1 MKQPWFSGIFRVIII
16 AVPLSWGEVCFGEQ
30 IVTDSFGNT
39 FKISGFSKLEW
50 GVSDRRSKVLSP
62 EGSTYIFDDR
72 GAFSDADLIANGSN
86 TAAVLDAR
94 ANPGENSNR
103 SRLVMNQLNLGISRQ
118 TNTAVGFHA
127 QLAYRWRS
135 DGMELRNFLESPD
148 VDYTVGSHAL
158 QRDFY
163 EKHIGITRPDLGG
176 IYYGTQLARSWSRSN
191 DFSYPVGQSGT
202 WADSG
207 AGFGIFPKALR
218 INSVPFDDGTGK
230 LMVEV
235 TYATNELNTTPVQQT
250 RTAGSTT
257 FSPGPTK
264 PHALELFAQYSNS
277 KNLIEF
283 IWLQTRGAKQTSFGK
298 SALVGWI
305 GDTDAAHG
313 SNPTEPR
320 FGEAPAQSTAI
331 LQGSYWPN
339 ERDRWLWGIRRN
351 YWSGNGASCNYYVY
365 SAAEAA
371 EKGVPGDCFFGV
383 NPGFNYSNKADDYLG
398 YSVSNWDLMFGY
410 TRRSGLYTY
419 SYGGTYFGKSDT
431 DNPVEW
437 GQSNQAITLGFG
449 VGREVPEIFPGL
461 SVGFGVSAGFYDKL
475 GPAPVSMPSNS
486 FIGTNSLYR
495 KESYGA
501 SFGLTYT
508 H

>member
-1 MKQPWFSGIFRVIII
+1 MQKNCVPDPLKGLVL
-16 AVPLSWGEVCFGEQ
+16 AVSCAWGSVCFGEQ
-30 IVTDSFGNT
+30 IVTDGFGNT
-39 FKISGFSKLEW
+39 FKISGFSKIEW
-50 GVSDRRSKVLSP
+50 GLSDKRSKEVSLD
-62 EGSTYIFDDR
+62 GSTYAFDER
-72 GAFSDADLIANGSN
+72 AAFSLADLTINGDGTPS
-86 TAAVLDAR
+86 AAVLDAR
-94 ANPGENSNR
+94 ENPGEASNR
-103 SRLVMNQLNLGISRQ
+103 SRLVMNQLNLGISRE
-118 TNTAVGFHA
+118 TNTAVGLHA

-163 EKHIGITRPDLGG
+163 EKYVGITRPDLGG

-235 TYATNELNTTPVQQT
+235 TYATNDRNTTSVEQS
-250 RTAGSTT
+250 RTAGTAPNIIN

-305 GDTDAAHG
+305 GDTDPAHY
-313 SNPTEPR
+313 SNSNEPR
-320 FGEAPAQSTAI
+320 FGEAPAQNTAI
-331 LQGSYWPN
+331 LLGSYWPN

-351 YWSGNGASCNYYVY
+351 YWSGNGASCNYSV
-365 SAAEAA
+365 AE
-371 EKGVPGDCFFGV
+371 GYCIFGV
-383 NPGFNYSNKADDYLG
+383 NPGFNYSNKTEDYLG
-398 YSVSNWDLMFGY
+398 YSVSNYDLLFGY
-410 TRRSGLYTY
+410 TRRSGLITY

-461 SVGFGVSAGFYDKL
+461 SVGFGVSAGFYDRI

-486 FIGTNSLYR
+486 FAGTNSLYR

>member
-1 MKQPWFSGIFRVIII
+1 MRNNVIRVSGNII
-16 AVPLSWGEVCFGEQ
+16 AGLLSSAYCGVLLAEQ
-30 IVTDSFGNT
+30 VVTDDFGNT

-50 GVSDRRSKVLSP
+50 GMSDKRSKVLSP
-62 EGSTYIFDDR
+62 DGSTYAFDDR
-72 GAFSDADLIANGSN
+72 GAFSVADLTINGDGTPS
-86 TAAVLDAR
+86 AAVLSER
-94 ANPGENSNR
+94 ENPGEDSNR
-103 SRLVMNQLNLGISRQ
+103 SRLVMNQLNLGISRE

-163 EKHIGITRPDLGG
+163 EKYVGVTRPDLGG

-230 LMVEV
+230 LMVEA
-235 TYATNELNTTPVQQT
+235 TYATNERNTTAVEQT
-250 RTAGSTT
+250 RTVGTTT

-264 PHALELFAQYSNS
+264 PQALELFAQYSNS

-351 YWSGNGASCNYYVY
+351 YWSGNGASCNWNTVESTCY
-365 SAAEAA
+365 
-371 EKGVPGDCFFGV
+371 FGV

-461 SVGFGVSAGFYDKL
+461 SVGFGVSAGFYDRL